1 MSGSSSLKGRHHRLN
16 HRRVE
21 VFGYQQTTAEY
32 LDPASGEREGSA
44 NLDRHA

>member
-32 LDPASGEREGSA
+32 LDPERWW
-44 NLDRHA
+44 